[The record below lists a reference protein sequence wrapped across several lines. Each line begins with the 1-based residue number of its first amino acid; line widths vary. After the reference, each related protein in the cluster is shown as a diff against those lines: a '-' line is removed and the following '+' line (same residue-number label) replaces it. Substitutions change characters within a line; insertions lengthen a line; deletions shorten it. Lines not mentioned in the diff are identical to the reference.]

1 MATETD
7 KPRPGLSQ
15 GLDLNLDG
23 GALGIPTSL
32 AQRLHLD
39 LPLVFALLL
48 AAGYGLLV
56 LYSAIDQDPARL
68 EAQIARLGLAFT
80 VMVIVAQI
88 PPSLWRRL
96 AVPLYIAGVLT
107 LVAVLLVGEV
117 GKGAQRWLDLGILRF
132 QPSELLKLGVPLM
145 LAWFLALRPLPP
157 GTWRTLGAIVLTALP
172 AVLIA
177 RQPDLGT
184 GLLVGSAGLAVLFLA
199 GLSWRLIAFLAVTAA
214 ALAPLLW
221 SQMLDYQKNRVL
233 TLFDPESDPL
243 GTGYHIIQSKIAIGS
258 GGVYGKG
265 WGQGTQSHL
274 EFLPERSTDFI
285 FAVLGEELGLFG
297 VLALLG
303 LYLFI
308 VYRGL
313 YLASQCRDSFGRLVA
328 GALTLVFFVYL
339 FVNTGMVSGLL
350 PVVGVP
356 LPLVSYGGTSMVTI
370 LAGFGLIMAMHTHGV
385 SLGRAR
391 ALPRVGSDPT
401 LRPDR

>member
-1 MATETD
+1 MAIE
-7 KPRPGLSQ
+7 PVNA
-15 GLDLNLDG
+15 GLDRV
-23 GALGIPTSL
+23 PL
-32 AQRLHLD
+32 ARQGTLSQRLHLD

-48 AAGYGLLV
+48 AASYGLLV
-56 LYSAIDQDPARL
+56 LFSAIDQDPERL
-68 EAQIARLGLAFT
+68 EAQLLRLGLAFG
-80 VMVIVAQI
+80 VMIFVAQI
-88 PPSLWRRL
+88 PPRLWRRL
-96 AVPLYIAGVLT
+96 AVPLYMAGVLM
-107 LVAVLLVGEV
+107 LVAVLAVGEI
-117 GKGAQRWLDLGILRF
+117 GKGAQRWLDLGLLRF

-157 GTWRTLGAIVLTALP
+157 GGWRTLVAAILTAVP

-184 GLLVGSAGLAVLFLA
+184 ALLVGSAGAFVLFLA
-199 GLSWRLIAFLAVTAA
+199 GLSWRLITLLVAIAA

-265 WGQGTQSHL
+265 WGLGTQSHL

-303 LYLFI
+303 IYLFI
-308 VYRGL
+308 IFRGL
-313 YLASQCRDSFGRLVA
+313 YIASQSQDAFGRLLA
-328 GALTLVFFVYL
+328 GGLTLVFFVYL

-370 LAGFGLIMAMHTHGV
+370 LAGFGLIMAVHTHRGL
-385 SLGRAR
+385 SGR
-391 ALPRVGSDPT
+391 
-401 LRPDR
+401 